1 MPAPRTTR
9 IDVSDVDLL
18 DAEGSTARL
27 GGGVQVLV
35 LMRHR
40 H

>member
-1 MPAPRTTR
+1 VS
-9 IDVSDVDLL
+9 IDLGDVQLV
-18 DAEGSTARL
+18 DAEGAVARL

>member
-1 MPAPRTTR
+1 MSRARSVR
-9 IDVSDVDLL
+9 IDVSDVDLTAP
-18 DAEGSTARL
+18 DGSTARL